1 MKVLHID
8 DNQDITNLLSEMFSS
23 LGFEYCVTNDSREG
37 LERIKNEKFDRIL
50 LDMHMPTLSG
60 IDVIETLEREN
71 ILKNQKIVI
80 LSGFPF
86 TYNQKE
92 DLLKKKGIHNC
103 LKKPIEFD
111 DLLSAIKN

>member
-8 DNQDITNLLSEMFSS
+8 DNQDITNLLSEMVSS

-37 LERIKNEKFDRIL
+37 LERIKNEKFDRVL

-60 IDVIETLEREN
+60 IDIIETLEREN
-71 ILKNQKIVI
+71 ILKDQKIVI

-86 TYNQKE
+86 TYNQKA
-92 DLLKKKGIHNC
+92 DLLKKEGIHDC

>member
-1 MKVLHID
+1 VKVLHID
-8 DNQDITNLLSEMFSS
+8 DNQDITNLLSEMISS

-60 IDVIETLEREN
+60 IDIIETLEREN
-71 ILKNQKIVI
+71 ILKDQNIII

-86 TYNQKE
+86 NYNQKE
-92 DLLKKKGIHNC
+92 DLLKKEGIQNC
-103 LKKPIEFD
+103 LKKPIEFA
-111 DLLSAIKN
+111 DLVSAIKN

>member
-8 DNQDITNLLSEMFSS
+8 DNQNITNLISEMISS
-23 LGFEYCVTNDSREG
+23 LGFEYCVTNDSKEG
-37 LERIKNEKFDRIL
+37 LERIKKEKFDRIL

-71 ILKNQKIVI
+71 ILKDQKIVI

-92 DLLKKKGIHNC
+92 ELLKKKGIHNC

-111 DLLSAIKN
+111 DLVYAIKN